1 MKVKQ
6 INTLG
11 SNIKNYRTKK
21 GLSQDKL
28 TKKADITLTTLVKIE
43 TGNNKNPTIKTLV
56 KIANALG
63 VKVDDLINS

>member
-56 KIANALG
+56 KIASALG